1 MFTPKQWL
9 MIAGGG
15 ALSALLFVAPAT
27 GNFGGLL
34 FAYFCQL
41 PLFLIGLGIGTAAG
55 AIATAIAGVG
65 FAVLGG
71 SVGFFV
77 FLALFAVPVVLLV
90 RQALLSRQDEQ
101 GGAEWYPAGLLAA
114 WATCYGLCL
123 LAIACLWIGMSS
135 EGLEASVQ
143 AYFAEV
149 MNAVVH
155 RMGTGS
161 DAQQA
166 NLIVSEGVVSILPG
180 LVALSWLVVLIVN
193 GALSQGLLTRFG
205 VNLRPSPNFGM
216 MELPSWLTVV
226 AAVILMS
233 AIILPGAFGY
243 FATNAAL
250 LVALPFLLVG
260 VAIAH
265 VVAGRV
271 SAGPLLLILFY
282 FLLLVS
288 KWLIVLVAFLGL
300 IEQMAGIRQ
309 RLAHA
314 GEED

>member
-41 PLFLIGLGIGTAAG
+41 PLFLIGLGLGTAAG
-55 AIATAIAGVG
+55 AIATAIAGAG

-77 FLALFAVPVVLLV
+77 FLAFFAVPVVLLV

-123 LAIACLWIGMSS
+123 LAVACLWIGMSS

-149 MNAVVH
+149 MNAVAH
-155 RMGTGS
+155 RMGAGS

-216 MELPSWLTVV
+216 MELPSWLTVI
-226 AAVILMS
+226 AAILLMS

-265 VVAGRV
+265 VLAGRV

-282 FLLLVS
+282 FLLLMS